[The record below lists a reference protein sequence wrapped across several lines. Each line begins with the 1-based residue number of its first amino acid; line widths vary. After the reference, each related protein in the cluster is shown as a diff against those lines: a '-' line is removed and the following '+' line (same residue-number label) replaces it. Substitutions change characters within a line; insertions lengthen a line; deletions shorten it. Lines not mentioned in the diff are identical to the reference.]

1 MIVNDNNAQTDKT
14 LPSGMRQR
22 ILPGMS
28 KREESLVAK
37 NLAWLMERAGT
48 NPNALASELARL
60 GAPVPQ
66 PTIFR
71 ILTGE
76 SKDPRTASLE
86 PLANF
91 FHVTVSQLRDH
102 DFSKH
107 GMPAKGMHLS
117 GAPRIRS
124 LMSADDTDEPTGE
137 IPYWDAKGSCG
148 GGTVNWD
155 ETPTGALIKEA
166 GFFKKFKL
174 KPQNG
179 IAIYADGDSMAEFI
193 VDGDIV
199 IFDRA
204 KTEPRSGQI
213 FLIRHPDG
221 LRIKVLRRQI
231 DGSWVLESKNPDKRR
246 FPDEVIHR
254 DQAELLQIVGEFVY
268 RQGG

>member
-1 MIVNDNNAQTDKT
+1 M
-14 LPSGMRQR
+14 
-22 ILPGMS
+22 
-28 KREESLVAK
+28 
-37 NLAWLMERAGT
+37 
-48 NPNALASELARL
+48 
-60 GAPVPQ
+60 
-66 PTIFR
+66 
-71 ILTGE
+71 
-76 SKDPRTASLE
+76 
-86 PLANF
+86 
-91 FHVTVSQLRDH
+91 
-102 DFSKH
+102 
-107 GMPAKGMHLS
+107 
-117 GAPRIRS
+117 
-124 LMSADDTDEPTGE
+124 
-137 IPYWDAKGSCG
+137 
-148 GGTVNWD
+148 NWD

-174 KPQNG
+174 KPENG